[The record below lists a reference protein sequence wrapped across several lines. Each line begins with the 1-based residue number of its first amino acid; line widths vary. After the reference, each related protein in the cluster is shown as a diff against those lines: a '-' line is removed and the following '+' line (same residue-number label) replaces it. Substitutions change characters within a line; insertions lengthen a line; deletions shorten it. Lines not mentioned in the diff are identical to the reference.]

1 MFYMLFA
8 LNASFD
14 PENYGKICDGRMKE
28 NKILF
33 CIDRI
38 NL

>member
-28 NKILF
+28 NKIYSV
-33 CIDRI
+33 
-38 NL
+38 